1 MFAAGFNR
9 NISPARFWCCLSSEP
24 GEIRYKLYR
33 ILAKTS
39 MFSGVSATRCLV
51 PLMQIVCIVLGFS
64 RANAHFRHPCA
75 GDSCAVLYSVLQLA
89 AALPPSSHPSPG
101 LLQLLQVLTQNNAE
115 LSSPQGTRI
124 PPLFVFLLSQSCPWL
139 LSGTPVTHPH
149 YLFARILSQ
158 QAFPIPESG
167 AKIIRLNGLSKSKKQ
182 ADTRGIVTALCPSL
196 WDSWPP
202 VFPQNQEIQIDFR
215 ILLRR
220 GRFSHIPVILEI
232 RSIKSILNYRE
243 AVKFKKL

>member
-9 NISPARFWCCLSSEP
+9 KISPARFWCCLSSEP

-39 MFSGVSATRCLV
+39 MFSGVSATHCLV
-51 PLMQIVCIVLGFS
+51 PLMQIVCIVLGFT

-89 AALPPSSHPSPG
+89 PALPPSSHPSPG

-115 LSSPQGTRI
+115 LSSLHAHTY
-124 PPLFVFLLSQSCPWL
+124 PLFTAGNQNSTTVCFPALSILSL
-139 LSGTPVTHPH
+139 ASLRSESGTPVTHPH

-182 ADTRGIVTALCPSL
+182 TDTRGIVTALCPSL

-202 VFPQNQEIQIDFR
+202 VFP
-215 ILLRR
+215 
-220 GRFSHIPVILEI
+220 
-232 RSIKSILNYRE
+232 
-243 AVKFKKL
+243 